1 MNILKEKIAKAISNH
16 VSLEDTYTYE
26 LTRTKSAF
34 EVGTMSLE
42 DFEEWTEENVD
53 DLAKAIV
60 DVLQPQLNDNQQMV
74 LEWLKEEQTKNPELT
89 IFGTLSV
96 LFDESENRFM
106 SLDVIDALNNLSNP
120 QQEGVF
126 QAFSKW
132 ALGQEEEK

>member
-1 MNILKEKIAKAISNH
+1 MNRLLKRLKEERIQGSSAVLNYSNFDYW
-16 VSLEDTYTYE
+16 VN
-26 LTRTKSAF
+26 
-34 EVGTMSLE
+34 
-42 DFEEWTEENVD
+42 WD
-53 DLAKAIV
+53 DIV
-60 DVLQPQLNDNQQMV
+60 DIVEDHDQPQLNENQQIV

-106 SLDVIDALNNLSNP
+106 NLDVIDALNNLSNP

-132 ALGQEEEK
+132 SLGQEEEE

>member
-1 MNILKEKIAKAISNH
+1 MNGNGVLKW
-16 VSLEDTYTYE
+16 L
-26 LTRTKSAF
+26 
-34 EVGTMSLE
+34 G
-42 DFEEWTEENVD
+42 EESDRLTEECHSNNDPYKTVNNSFLEGFNYAAANVQA
-53 DLAKAIV
+53 LE
-60 DVLQPQLNDNQQMV
+60 QPQLNPNQQMV

-106 SLDVIDALNNLSNP
+106 NLDVIDALNNLSNP

-132 ALGQEEEK
+132 TLGQEEEK

>member
-106 SLDVIDALNNLSNP
+106 NLDVIDALNNLSNP

-132 ALGQEEEK
+132 TLGQEEEK

>member
-1 MNILKEKIAKAISNH
+1 MSELIDKIKNAKAELLY
-16 VSLEDTYTYE
+16 VSE
-26 LTRTKSAF
+26 F
-34 EVGTMSLE
+34 VGTPNERASDIERAFQPIFKHLE
-42 DFEEWTEENVD
+42 QPPLNEN
-53 DLAKAIV
+53 
-60 DVLQPQLNDNQQMV
+60 QLEV

-106 SLDVIDALNNLSNP
+106 NLDVIDALNNLSNP

-132 ALGQEEEK
+132 SLEQEEAE